1 MMGRCIFDPGV
12 APPAG
17 TVLAVE
23 AKYVEFFLG
32 NENVAVVKKS
42 PIVVTT
48 ALGPGR
54 EDWYRSPFLLRG
66 GVKLF
71 PADEVIEDG
80 NRVYHATL
88 LRRLKYGFVALI
100 DRSGEVR
107 ERIID
112 ERGRLLAKPEKYYVW
127 GKEDK
132 RELVAGGY
140 LTFKIDGGEA
150 KLATAEDPT
159 HVFFALHHEVNSRR
173 HGASIKV
180 YPSSLVTCWGGTG
193 TRTASASFK
202 IVFAPYK
209 SEFTVCYNDP
219 PYRDEHEELYY
230 CYKVHATLPPKKELL
245 AKTPIPDTMFT
256 SANPNTP

>member
-1 MMGRCIFDPGV
+1 MNRCIFNPGV

-17 TVLAVE
+17 AVLAVE

-71 PADEVIEDG
+71 PADEVVEDG
-80 NRVYHATL
+80 NRVYHAVL
-88 LRRLKYGFVALI
+88 LRRLRYGFVALI
-100 DRSGEVR
+100 DRRGEVR

-127 GKEDK
+127 GREER

-140 LTFKIDGGEA
+140 LMFKVEGREA
-150 KLATAEDPT
+150 RLTTTEEPT
-159 HVFFALHHEVNSRR
+159 HVFFALHHEVSSRR
-173 HGASIKV
+173 YGASIKV
-180 YPSSLVTCWGGTG
+180 YPSSLTVCWGGTG
-193 TRTASASFK
+193 TRTASAGFK
-202 IVFAPYK
+202 IVIAPYN
-209 SEFTVCYNDP
+209 SEFTVCYNNP
-219 PYRDEHEELYY
+219 PYRDEHEEIYH
-230 CYKVHATLPPKKELL
+230 CYRVHATLPPKKELL

-256 SANPNTP
+256 SANSNTP

>member
-1 MMGRCIFDPGV
+1 
-12 APPAG
+12 
-17 TVLAVE
+17 
-23 AKYVEFFLG
+23 
-32 NENVAVVKKS
+32 VAVVKKS

-230 CYKVHATLPPKKELL
+230 CYKVHAALPPKKELL